1 MEVPEAAPES
11 LPPAPSRKSVNF
23 FDLFRYSNTREKVMI
38 VCGALLSIATGS
50 GDPILYFLFGDVVND
65 LSRTPQGFVERI
77 NTTAIWFAVLAVVHL
92 VCGFLQMFFF
102 NYTAVLQAKRIRKIY
117 FKSVLNQDIAWFD
130 CQYSGTLI
138 NQLTQS
144 IDSIEKGIGVK
155 FGLFI
160 QYMSTFVVGLI
171 VGFFKGWKLAL
182 VAIATLP
189 LNLIAFGVFAFVMKK
204 FFHLEFQAYAQA
216 AAIAGEVF
224 TAIRTVVAFGGEEK
238 EHKRYI
244 EKLHDAEKVGI
255 KKSTAIGASTGF
267 LGMIIFCSAALI
279 FWYGIKLVLE
289 EQYDPGAVV
298 IIFFNIL
305 LGTISVGSAMP
316 NYEYFAAAKSSA
328 VEIFN
333 TIQRN
338 PPIDKRRE
346 GKKLPGIKGELD
358 IQDVSFAYESRP
370 TTKILE
376 NLSLKVEP
384 GQTIAFVGQSG
395 SGKST
400 IIHLLQRF
408 YDAVSGQILV
418 DGHDIRDLD
427 LQWYR
432 SQIGVVEQETFLFAG
447 TVEENIRMGNLN
459 ATQLQ
464 IEEAAKLAN
473 AHEFILQLPQGYKTW
488 IAEGG
493 GTMSG
498 GQKQR
503 IAIARAL
510 VRSPKILLL
519 DEATSALDTKSE
531 RLVQAA
537 LEGARAGRTV
547 IMVAHRL
554 TTVRDADKIL
564 VFDKGKVRE
573 AGSHEELVAL
583 GGLYATMLR
592 AQVPAAEEE
601 DTESSDEETH
611 TFPTSDHDGELIS
624 AKLKGRMSVDQS
636 TMSLQSIIS
645 VASQSDN
652 LHQKRGQVMK
662 RMMKYSA
669 PEWGFTIGGC
679 IGSTVAALTTP
690 GFLLLYSEVF
700 SVLQTTQQDPVSAQ
714 ERSVFLSGLM
724 LLVAVFYL
732 IGMCMEGYFFGVVGE
747 RLTWRLR
754 DKLFH
759 AVVHQEIGWFDR
771 EENQPGVL
779 TSRLATEATC
789 VRNVSGFQFA
799 MLLEAVILIGSAF
812 VIGFMDSWQL
822 TLLMLG
828 FLPLLLF
835 GGYIEYI
842 SFFDQDSNSAKKSQR
857 ALIAQQAF
865 MANRTVTTLGLEQ
878 YLSNQFDATLKLDKK
893 KSIKSSVVFSVLQ
906 ALARAVIYVAY
917 ACAFPFGAYLIERGM
932 STGFRVFRA
941 FSCITFSLSSTGR
954 AVAFIPDM
962 KKAEV
967 AAKNIL
973 KTLDREP
980 CIPKDVGLH
989 PNEPFDGRV
998 VFRNISFTYPTR
1010 ALTRVLKNFSHEV
1023 EKNEAHALVGQSGC
1037 GKSTIIQLLLRF
1049 YDITNPGKDRG
1060 IFINGINLLELA
1072 PTWIRMQMGLVC
1084 QEPNLF
1090 NMTIRENIA
1099 YGANFREVTMDEI
1112 VDAAKQA
1119 NIHDFIQT
1127 LPLAYE
1133 TTVGERG
1140 SQLSG
1145 GQKQRVAIARALL
1158 RQPRLLLLDEATS
1171 ALDNENERIVQAA
1184 LDKAMS
1190 SRTCLVVAHR
1200 LTTVENA
1207 DQIVVLEHGRVI
1219 ESGTAKQ
1226 LIQAKGAYYALHCLG
1241 EQQ

>member
-1 MEVPEAAPES
+1 
-11 LPPAPSRKSVNF
+11 
-23 FDLFRYSNTREKVMI
+23 
-38 VCGALLSIATGS
+38 
-50 GDPILYFLFGDVVND
+50 
-65 LSRTPQGFVERI
+65 
-77 NTTAIWFAVLAVVHL
+77 
-92 VCGFLQMFFF
+92 
-102 NYTAVLQAKRIRKIY
+102 
-117 FKSVLNQDIAWFD
+117 
-130 CQYSGTLI
+130 
-138 NQLTQS
+138 
-144 IDSIEKGIGVK
+144 
-155 FGLFI
+155 
-160 QYMSTFVVGLI
+160 
-171 VGFFKGWKLAL
+171 
-182 VAIATLP
+182 
-189 LNLIAFGVFAFVMKK
+189 
-204 FFHLEFQAYAQA
+204 
-216 AAIAGEVF
+216 
-224 TAIRTVVAFGGEEK
+224 
-238 EHKRYI
+238 
-244 EKLHDAEKVGI
+244 
-255 KKSTAIGASTGF
+255 
-267 LGMIIFCSAALI
+267 MIIFCSTALI

-305 LGTISVGSAMP
+305 LGTISIGTAMP

-346 GKKLPGIKGELD
+346 GKKLSGIKGELD
-358 IQDVSFAYESRP
+358 IRDVSFAYESRP
-370 TTKILE
+370 TTKPYSLICLPVDIAKAEWQNFPLSQILE

-408 YDAVSGQILV
+408 YDSVSGQILV

-432 SQIGVVEQETFLFAG
+432 SQVGVVEQETFLFAG

-464 IEEAAKLAN
+464 IVEAAKLAN
-473 AHEFILQLPQGYKTW
+473 AHDFILQLPQGYQTW

-537 LEGARAGRTV
+537 LDGARAGRTV

-564 VFDKGKVRE
+564 VIDKGKVRE

-592 AQVPAAEEE
+592 AQVPVSEEE
-601 DTESSDEETH
+601 DTESSEEETH
-611 TFPTSDHDGELIS
+611 TISKSGHDEEPIS
-624 AKLKGRMSVDQS
+624 TKLKGRISVDQS
-636 TMSLQSIIS
+636 SMSLQSMIS
-645 VASQSDN
+645 VASQSEN
-652 LHQKRGQVMK
+652 LHRKRGQVIK
-662 RMMKYSA
+662 RMMKYSS
-669 PEWGFTIGGC
+669 PEWGFIVGGC
-679 IGSTVAALTTP
+679 IGSAVAALTTP

-700 SVLQTTQQDPVSAQ
+700 SVLQTTQQDPVGAQ

-724 LLVAVFYL
+724 LLVAAFYL

-747 RLTWRLR
+747 RLTRRLR
-754 DKLFH
+754 DELFR

-799 MLLEAVILIGSAF
+799 MLLEAVILVGSAF
-812 VIGFMDSWQL
+812 VIGFIDSWQL

-828 FLPLLLF
+828 FLPFLLF

-842 SFFDQDSNSAKKSQR
+842 SLFDQDSNSAKKSQR
-857 ALIAQQAF
+857 AIIAQQAF

-906 ALARAVIYVAY
+906 ALSRALIYVAY

-932 STGFRVFRA
+932 STGFRVFRLHADRLSRIHCFCFRRA

-967 AAKNIL
+967 AAANIL
-973 KTLDREP
+973 RTLDREP

-1010 ALTRVLKNFSHEV
+1010 ALTRVLKNFSHKV

-1158 RQPRLLLLDEATS
+1158 RRPRLLLLDEATS

-1207 DQIVVLEHGRVI
+1207 DQIVVLEHGRVM